1 MGEMKNRG
9 KGKASGK
16 NKRKILI
23 CGIGISGI
31 LLLTGLAF
39 WGPMLV
45 FAVQDDIRCGV
56 VVSMSPEEMDI
67 ASFNTGYE
75 TDLYSRLS
83 VFSRGLAEE
92 KRYYM
97 AAQDRE
103 ITPELTDFLDSEKG
117 LWQNGFRMLMSLG
130 LLPDEISD
138 YNVMSWKQCVV
149 YGEDLSEGVNFILW
163 YIELGNY
170 GEPVV
175 RLLVDGE
182 TGELYGV
189 RTDFSSYFSEYYVLP
204 YPYYGIKKGSKYSY
218 AETFADRAYVLGEC
232 FFDYPEQEMWMICS
246 DFGEEFGG
254 LQTLYEEL
262 AADLSQ
268 MSDGDYAYE
277 IVTRNEQNESGETAE
292 VHRMIVHDLTN
303 TDDTET
309 NAALE
314 EFQKGFYWQS
324 SDNNNCLDF
333 HFPYGG
339 NGLALRVKLDGEI
352 RVSYNLN
359 SCLTDMTFGFPE
371 IYELVPDFTAD

>member
-9 KGKASGK
+9 KGKDSGK

-23 CGIGISGI
+23 CGIGIAGF

-45 FAVQDDIRCGV
+45 FAVQDDIRCNV

-83 VFSRGLAEE
+83 VFSQGLAEG

-103 ITPELTDFLDSEKG
+103 ITPELTEFLDSEKG
-117 LWQNGFRMLMSLG
+117 FEQSGFQLLTSLG
-130 LLPDEISD
+130 LLPDEIFD
-138 YNVMSWKQCVV
+138 YNIMSWKQCVV

-232 FFDYPEQEMWMICS
+232 FFDYPEQEMWMIYT
-246 DFGEEFGG
+246 DFGEIFGG

-303 TDDTET
+303 TDYTET

-314 EFQKGFYWQS
+314 EFQKGFYWQT
-324 SDNNNCLDF
+324 SDSKNCLDF